1 MQTQAEKAQAFRR
14 LHDGK
19 KLLVLPNAWDA
30 ASAALFVRRG
40 FAAIATTSGGMAWS
54 LGYADGECVPLTEVL
69 AAVARIVRVVDLPL
83 SVDFESGY
91 GDTPQAVGVN
101 VRAVIDAGAVGIN
114 LEDSLPGHGPLRPIE
129 IAAARIQVA
138 REAAAATGVPIVIN
152 ARVDCWMQPGEHGE
166 ACRDDALRRAQ
177 AYVAAGADCI
187 FPIGLSDPGTLAD
200 LVRSIDAPVGVAA
213 GVSMPSLAELSRIGV
228 ARVSTATRF
237 ATLALAAVDHAAA
250 GFLEHGRGDVFATG
264 FSYDDA
270 QRLFTHE

>member
-1 MQTQAEKAQAFRR
+1 MQTQAEKAQTFRR

-138 REAAAATGVPIVIN
+138 R
-152 ARVDCWMQPGEHGE
+152 
-166 ACRDDALRRAQ
+166 
-177 AYVAAGADCI
+177 
-187 FPIGLSDPGTLAD
+187 
-200 LVRSIDAPVGVAA
+200 
-213 GVSMPSLAELSRIGV
+213 
-228 ARVSTATRF
+228 
-237 ATLALAAVDHAAA
+237 
-250 GFLEHGRGDVFATG
+250 
-264 FSYDDA
+264 
-270 QRLFTHE
+270 